1 MATLLGG
8 KGGVVALQL
17 EMKRLFWST
26 YRTAYFGAINYSQ
39 CLANTYC
46 PALCVLVKSL
56 LRTGSCL
63 DCMIMVYCYTF

>member
-8 KGGVVALQL
+8 KGGVVALQM
-17 EMKRLFWST
+17 EIKRLFWST

-46 PALCVLVKSL
+46 PALSVS
-56 LRTGSCL
+56 
-63 DCMIMVYCYTF
+63 